1 MYGIEKKALI
11 LGGEHML
18 RYRFRSIKTRTIA
31 TLIPIVLITLILISL
46 VSYLF
51 SRSALSEQIDGS
63 SIKSL
68 QLITNDI
75 DAQLMNH
82 AAFVSAMTS
91 AAETL
96 QGNTSIESY
105 GQIGTRNLKAAPFT
119 YGTGVFFADGAFA
132 QGVKYRSIYAYRE
145 GDQIKTTETYDDPT
159 YNYLG
164 QAWYTDSTAA
174 NGKVI
179 YTEPYYD
186 KTLNLTLITAGQAFY
201 QANGGQIAGV
211 ATADLD
217 LSNIENTVRK
227 LNVGNNGSAVLFDKN
242 GVVLASGNKL
252 TKQGDQ
258 ATAVLGASLSTD
270 MLKNSS
276 GEGTLNAAERY
287 KVVYGTIQQTGWK
300 IAVLLPAAEVER
312 PMNNLLMLLSI
323 VGAIGLL
330 IILASL
336 WWNNR
341 DLIREIRSIRELSGH
356 MAQGDY
362 SQHLHSTRRDEF
374 GQMSEEFNR
383 IMEGTSGIVGTLRE
397 EANVIHDSADRLSSG
412 MQQAADEARFNVEQM
427 EQLRQGAEVQLVSTS
442 ESTTAM
448 EEMAIG
454 IQRIAESVQQVSE
467 ATHGID
473 DKTKQGNERIG
484 DVNRQIH
491 VAKGALDSVGDVIR
505 SLNERSEQIGEVI
518 HFIHEISGQTK
529 LLALNASI
537 EAARAGE
544 HGRGF
549 AVVAA
554 EIGKLAESVGTS
566 ANRITTQIGE
576 MQDETR
582 VALQGMQEGS
592 LQVGQGLQLLDEIKE
607 RFTLIRDDIARVAD
621 EVQEVS
627 SASEE
632 MSAGSE
638 QISASLTQLA
648 NIARASSGYSIE
660 ALERSRNQLHSLDNL
675 NTSTDSLQEVTVK
688 LNEVIGKFRIRE

>member
-1 MYGIEKKALI
+1 
-11 LGGEHML
+11 ML
-18 RYRFRSIKTRTIA
+18 RYRFRSIKTRTMA

-51 SRSALSEQIDGS
+51 SRNALSEQINES
-63 SIKSL
+63 SLKSL

-75 DAQLMNH
+75 NAQLTNH

-96 QGNTSIESY
+96 EGNTSIENY
-105 GQIGTRNLKAAPFT
+105 GQIGIRNLKAAPFT

-132 QGVKYRSIYAYRE
+132 QGVKYRSIYVYRE
-145 GDQIKTTETYDDPT
+145 GDQLKTTQTYDDPN

-164 QAWYTDSTAA
+164 QAWYTESTAA

-186 KTLNLTLITAGQAFY
+186 DTLKLTLITAGQAFY
-201 QANGGQIAGV
+201 QPNGGIAGV

-227 LNVGNNGSAVLFDKN
+227 LNVGNNGSAILFDKN
-242 GVVLASGNKL
+242 GVVLASGSGL
-252 TKQGDQ
+252 TKQGDKA
-258 ATAVLGASLSTD
+258 ATILGTDLSAE

-276 GEGTLNAAERY
+276 GEGTLRAAERY
-287 KVVYGTIQQTGWK
+287 KVVYGTVQNTGWK
-300 IAVLLPAAEVER
+300 IAILLPAAEIER
-312 PMNNLLMLLSI
+312 PLNNLLMLLST
-323 VGAIGLL
+323 VGLIGLL
-330 IILASL
+330 IILISL

-341 DLIREIRSIRELSGH
+341 DLIREIRKVRELSGH
-356 MAQGDY
+356 MAKGDY
-362 SQHLHSTRRDEF
+362 SQHLLSARRDEF
-374 GQMSEEFNR
+374 GQMSDEFNQ
-383 IMEGTSGIVGTLRE
+383 IMAGTSGIVGTLRE
-397 EANVIHDSADRLSSG
+397 EANVIHHSADRLSSG

-427 EQLRQGAEVQLVSTS
+427 EQLRKGAQVQLISTS

-473 DKTKQGNERIG
+473 AKTKQGNERLG

-491 VAKGALDSVGDVIR
+491 VAKGALDQVGDVIR

-518 HFIHEISGQTK
+518 HFIHDISGQTK

-566 ANRITTQIGE
+566 ANRITAQIGE

-592 LQVGQGLQLLDEIKE
+592 LQVDQGLQLLDEIKE

-638 QISASLTQLA
+638 QISASLAQLA
-648 NIARASSGYSIE
+648 DIARASSGYSVE

-675 NTSTDSLQEVTVK
+675 NSSTDSLQEVTVK

>member
-1 MYGIEKKALI
+1 MFK
-11 LGGEHML
+11 
-18 RYRFRSIKTRTIA
+18 YRFRSIKTRTMA

-51 SRSALSEQIDGS
+51 SRNLLSEQIEQNS
-63 SIKSL
+63 MKSL

-75 DAQLMNH
+75 DAQLRNH
-82 AAFVSAMTS
+82 AAFVSTMAS

-96 QGNTSIESY
+96 QGNTSIKNY
-105 GQIGTRNLKAAPFT
+105 GEIGTGNLKAAPFT

-132 QGVKYRSIYAYRE
+132 PEVKYRSIYAYRE
-145 GDQIKTTETYDDPT
+145 GNQLKTTQTYDDPT

-164 QAWYTDSTAA
+164 QAWYTDSVAA

-186 KTLNLTLITAGQAFY
+186 QTLKITLITAGQAFY
-201 QANGGQIAGV
+201 QTNGGQLAGV

-227 LNVGNNGSAVLFDKN
+227 LNVGNNGNAILFDKN
-242 GVVLASGNKL
+242 GLVLASGSGL
-252 TKQGDQ
+252 TKQGEQ
-258 ATAVLGASLSTD
+258 ASAALGADLAAN
-270 MLKNSS
+270 MLKNNL
-276 GEGTLNAAERY
+276 GEGTLNGTERY
-287 KVVYGTIQQTGWK
+287 KVIYGTIDQTGWK
-300 IAVLLPAAEVER
+300 IAILLPTAEVER
-312 PMNNLLMLLSI
+312 PMNNLLLLLGA
-323 VGAIGLL
+323 VGIIGLL

-341 DLIREIRSIRELSGH
+341 DLIREIRTIRELSGH
-356 MAQGDY
+356 LAKGDY
-362 SQHLHSTRRDEF
+362 SHHLQSSRRDEF
-374 GQMSEEFNR
+374 GQMSSEFNQ

-397 EANVIHDSADRLSSG
+397 EANVIHQSADRLSNG
-412 MQQAADEARFNVEQM
+412 MQQAADEARFNTEQI
-427 EQLRQGAEVQLVSTS
+427 ELLRQGAEVQLIATS

-448 EEMAIG
+448 EEMAVG

-473 DKTKQGNERIG
+473 TKTQQGNERIG

-491 VAKGALDSVGDVIR
+491 VAKGALDQVGDVIR
-505 SLNERSEQIGEVI
+505 SLNERSEQIGDVI
-518 HFIHEISGQTK
+518 HFIHGISGQTK

-549 AVVAA
+549 AVVAS

-566 ANRITTQIGE
+566 ADRITSQIGE
-576 MQDETR
+576 MQEETR
-582 VALQGMQEGS
+582 VALQGMEEGS
-592 LQVGQGLQLLDEIKE
+592 LQVDQGLQLLDEIKE
-607 RFTLIRDDIARVAD
+607 RFTLIREDIARVAD

-648 NIARASSGYSIE
+648 NIAHTSSGYSAE

-675 NTSTDSLQEVTVK
+675 NSSTDSLQEVTVK